1 MKSVYKFI
9 AVLALLSALGA
20 TSFAQSA
27 RRTVVQIPFDFVVG
41 GKTLPAGR
49 YRVAPL
55 GYDSYST
62 WAIRGTNRNA
72 GAIAMTTS
80 IGGGSAQN
88 QSRLVFRKEGGTYF
102 LAEVWTTADKAG
114 RAIKQSR
121 RSADAQSADAGRQDS
136 ETVVIAMSTQE

>member
-49 YRVAPL
+49 YRVAPI
-55 GYDSYST
+55 GSSAYAT
-62 WAIRGTNRNA
+62 WEVRGTSRNA

-80 IGGGSAQN
+80 IGGGSARN
-88 QSRLVFRKEGGTYF
+88 ESRLVFRKEGGTYF
-102 LAEVWTTADKAG
+102 LAEVWTEADRAG
-114 RAIKQSR
+114 RALTQPRRRADTQST
-121 RSADAQSADAGRQDS
+121 DAGKSDS

>member
-49 YRVAPL
+49 YRVAPI
-55 GYDSYST
+55 GSNAYATWEVRST
-62 WAIRGTNRNA
+62 SRDA
-72 GAIAMTTS
+72 GAIAMTTA

-88 QSRLVFRKEGGTYF
+88 ESRLVFRKEGGTYF
-102 LAEVWTTADKAG
+102 LAEVWTTADRAG
-114 RAIKQSR
+114 HALKQSR
-121 RSADAQSADAGRQDS
+121 RRADAQSADAGKLDS